1 MIRHFSSVLSSSLL
15 LILHKISVCIWV
27 FTWGI
32 FAFPFDSFWRDFM
45 GEIFF
50 PLTLCT
56 PTNYTTGFH
65 SNASF
70 WSGDKSEFTTGPK
83 RSRIKRGP
91 WKAALGYRLTP
102 AFAGGAQKGPG
113 PFELGRAGPAGP
125 GRSSSGSVSGGPT
138 ELWNEP
144 GSSTCSAPFQPRGSP
159 KPRLPFLKRWHISCL
174 KDKSAITNP
183 GI

>member
-32 FAFPFDSFWRDFM
+32 FAFPFDTFWRDFM

-70 WSGDKSEFTTGPK
+70 SSGDKSEFTTGPK

-102 AFAGGAQKGPG
+102 AFAGEHKKAPV
-113 PFELGRAGPAGP
+113 PLSSAVRGRQGPAAPAPAPCLGAP
-125 GRSSSGSVSGGPT
+125 LSCEMSPAPAPAQPHSSP
-138 ELWNEP
+138 E
-144 GSSTCSAPFQPRGSP
+144 APPSRGSP
-159 KPRLPFLKRWHISCL
+159 S
-174 KDKSAITNP
+174 
-183 GI
+183 